1 MKRNVIASRIA
12 DLVKEWRNIDIN
24 DLHYKENVK
33 KYGEEEARRR
43 FNALKNKFIKV
54 RDALKDWELL
64 KHLKT
69 EIASYPWMMHY
80 QFKDKD
86 KDNLR
91 FYFFKNPI
99 EPKSESPKKSLQLN
113 LEFWSDGTI
122 YIFFRPWEF
131 FATYYK
137 DGGKAKHLEKA
148 LKETGYVSY
157 VLQKDFIYYDGNR
170 IDGSK
175 RDQDTP
181 DWNDWV
187 GRAFNIETITEEDI
201 LNSFEDL
208 KKAFDLYARAVQEV
222 LNAQKFRGNS

>member
-12 DLVKEWRNIDIN
+12 DLIKEWKNIDIN

-43 FNALKNKFIKV
+43 FNALKDKFTKV
-54 RDALKDWELL
+54 RDALKEWDLL

-69 EIASYPWMMHY
+69 SISKRPWDKYY
-80 QFKDKD
+80 QFKDHD

-91 FYFFKNPI
+91 FYFFINPV
-99 EPKSESPKKSLQLN
+99 EPESESPTKSLQLN

-137 DGGKAKHLEKA
+137 DEEKAKHLEEI

-157 VLQKDFIYYDGNR
+157 VLQQDFIYYDGKR

-175 RDQDTP
+175 RDQGTP

-187 GRAFNIETITEEDI
+187 GRAFNIKTITEEDI

-208 KKAFDLYARAVQEV
+208 KKAFDLYARAIQEA
-222 LNAQKFRGNS
+222 LNAQKFRGDS